1 MFLDEK
7 EHGEGALAG
16 GWTVNATLEGVIE
29 RKAFG
34 KAKPLAVITGGGND
48 AKLEKLKETYCF
60 SRAAVCTL

>member
-34 KAKPLAVITGGGND
+34 KAKPLAVITGGKMMQNW
-48 AKLEKLKETYCF
+48 
-60 SRAAVCTL
+60 RN